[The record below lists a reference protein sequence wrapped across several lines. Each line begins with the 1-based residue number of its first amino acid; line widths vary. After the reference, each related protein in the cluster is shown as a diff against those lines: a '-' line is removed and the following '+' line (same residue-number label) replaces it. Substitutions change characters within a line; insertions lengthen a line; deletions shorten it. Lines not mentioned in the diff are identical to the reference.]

1 VNVSADTISSDAAQ
15 LTALQKAAVL
25 VMNLPEDVVR
35 QLLGQL
41 DEEQVR
47 AVGTAVASLPELSR
61 ETVEEVCLEF
71 VGRIVSPAPLR
82 LEGRRYLQNV
92 FPRVADPSVAQEIV
106 RKIDGR
112 ELRGMRAWLSA
123 MPAATLAS
131 VIGREHPQTIA
142 VICALADPRVT
153 ARIIQQLPEEARDE
167 VLMRQAQLSELS
179 AEVLGEL
186 EEVLI
191 RTVPTQA
198 EGANTDLEGVESA
211 AAVLKSLAPAE
222 REELLKRI
230 RAADEE
236 LGEAIMRSMYSFDT
250 LYYANDQGIQGL
262 LKMVDRKD
270 LTVAL
275 KGSPPNVQEKF
286 YRNMSQ
292 RAAMFLKEDLEVL
305 GAMRLEDVDEAQ
317 RRIMAQA
324 LVLEGQGKLMF
335 VNADDGDMIL

>member
-1 VNVSADTISSDAAQ
+1 VNVAIDPMETAES

-35 QLLGQL
+35 QLLSQL
-41 DEEQVR
+41 DADQVK
-47 AVGTAVASLPELSR
+47 AVGTTVANLPELSR
-61 ETVEEVCLEF
+61 ETVEAVCLEF

-106 RKIDGR
+106 RKIDGK
-112 ELRGMRAWLSA
+112 ELRSIRAWLST

-131 VIGREHPQTIA
+131 VLGREHPQTIA
-142 VICALADPRVT
+142 VVCALAEPRIT
-153 ARIIQQLPEEARDE
+153 ARILQQLPDELRDQ
-167 VLMRQAQLSELS
+167 VLMRQAQLGDLS

-186 EEVLI
+186 EEVLLQA
-191 RTVPTQA
+191 VPLQA
-198 EGANTDLEGVESA
+198 DAESTDLEGVESA
-211 AAVLKSLAPAE
+211 AAVLKSLSPAE
-222 REELLKRI
+222 REECLKRI
-230 RAADEE
+230 RAEDEE

-250 LYYANDQGIQGL
+250 LYYANDQGIQAL

-286 YRNMSQ
+286 FRNMST
-292 RAAMFLKEDLEVL
+292 RAAQFLQEDLEVL
-305 GAMRLEDVDEAQ
+305 GAMRLQDVEEAQ

-324 LVLEGQGKLMF
+324 LVLEGQAKLMF
-335 VNADDGDMIL
+335 VNADDADMIL

>member
-1 VNVSADTISSDAAQ
+1 MNEAVDPLNTAGG

-41 DEEQVR
+41 DAEQVR
-47 AVGTAVASLPELSR
+47 AVGTQVANLPELSQ
-61 ETVEEVCLEF
+61 ETVEAVCLEF
-71 VGRIVSPAPLR
+71 VGRVVSPAPLH

-92 FPRVADPSVAQEIV
+92 FPRVADPTVAQEIV
-106 RKIDGR
+106 RKIDGM
-112 ELRGMRAWLSA
+112 ELRSIRQWLA
-123 MPAATLAS
+123 TMPAATMAS
-131 VIGREHPQTIA
+131 VLVREHPQTIA
-142 VICALADPRVT
+142 VVCALAQPRSAAQVV
-153 ARIIQQLPEEARDE
+153 QQLPEELRDE
-167 VLMRQAQLSELS
+167 VLMRQAQLGDLS

-191 RTVPTQA
+191 QSVPVQTD
-198 EGANTDLEGVESA
+198 GAATDLEGVESA
-211 AAVLKSLAPAE
+211 AAVLKSLTPAE

-230 RAADEE
+230 RAEDEE

-250 LYYANDQGIQGL
+250 LYYTNDQGIQAL

-270 LTVAL
+270 LTIAL

-286 YRNMSQ
+286 FRNMSQ
-292 RAAMFLKEDLEVL
+292 RAAMFLQEDLDVL
-305 GAMRLEDVDEAQ
+305 GAMRLQDVEEAQ
-317 RRIMAQA
+317 RRIMSQA

-335 VNADDGDMIL
+335 INAEDSDMIL